1 MYQLAGFF
9 RVEPS
14 SMLLSLF
21 ISDTTFKMTVIVVSS
36 LWLFVLES
44 LLFQVQLLYSSNIV
58 SFKSRARDS
67 ILHYVRPSVGPSV
80 AFLGV

>member
-1 MYQLAGFF
+1 MQKKAMYQLAGFF

-36 LWLFVLES
+36 LWLFVVES
-44 LLFQVQLLYSSNIV
+44 RDAATLVPILKKWILPGKNNE
-58 SFKSRARDS
+58 SFNSLATKCN
-67 ILHYVRPSVGPSV
+67 Y
-80 AFLGV
+80 F